1 MVRTVLWA
9 GRIQAALGFPPQSV
23 QEALE
28 GLRAILRKDEVAKAE
43 FFQAAREG
51 WRFER
56 FSRTDRVALIVWAA
70 LKEALQKT
78 AKHLGQEKAPSN
90 LVVRKDDTVKEE
102 VRGVRSVGDWKSPE
116 GRIYEVYPWDLKPKP
131 AIKGTRVRN
140 PQWGDR
146 RVAESK
152 AWLQRFLASGEEVRA
167 VSRLEREQEGDS
179 PHFSEPIVSSEVIER
194 LEKVGFRPNLGSP
207 EELALLVDKLP
218 TREARFMELVSEALA
233 KESDAK
239 AQDILGQ
246 ILALGSEFS
255 VNDVSRFLRKL
266 TLSQSTM
273 RALTTSLQEVAA
285 LRGLKV
291 ELHRAG
297 YAPVRA
303 VAYRDLNGE
312 VIYTAPIYG

>member
-9 GRIQAALGFPPQSV
+9 GRIQAVLGREPWNV

-28 GLRAILRKDEVAKAE
+28 GLRVVLRKDEVAKAE

-56 FSRTDRVALIVWAA
+56 FSRNDKVALIVWAA

-78 AKHLGQEKAPSN
+78 AKHLGQQKAPSS
-90 LVVRKDDTVKEE
+90 LVIRKDDSRKEE
-102 VRGVRSVGDWKSPE
+102 VKRVRSVGDWKSPE
-116 GRIYEVYPWDLKPKP
+116 GRVYDVYPWDLKPKP
-131 AIKGTRVRN
+131 AIKGTRVRH

-167 VSRLEREQEGDS
+167 VSRLEREQEGDG

-194 LEKVGFRPNLGSP
+194 LEKVGFRPNLSSP
-207 EELALLVDKLP
+207 EELASLVDKLP
-218 TREARFMELVSEALA
+218 AREARFMELVLAALD

-239 AQDILGQ
+239 TRDILGQ
-246 ILALGSEFS
+246 ILALGPEFS
-255 VNDVSRFLRKL
+255 ANDASRLLRRL
-266 TLSQSTM
+266 VLPQPTM

-297 YAPVRA
+297 YAPVRSI
-303 VAYRDLNGE
+303 AYRDLNGE